1 MTIELYKST
10 AEPERVDKSGYL
22 TNKITLT
29 GDARESVNKM
39 SVSIRIQYSGELLGY
54 NYAHIPDLG
63 RWYFI
68 RADKIERNNIHR
80 LEMDTD
86 VLYSNMND
94 IKLAA
99 GIIERNESETQTKL
113 FDERLKFLGYKL
125 VNTRNFGAVED
136 GECFV
141 LVVNGGGISI

>member
-22 TNKITLT
+22 TDKITLT

-39 SVSIRIQYSGELLGY
+39 AVSIRIQYSGELLGY

-68 RADKIERNNIHR
+68 RTDTIERNNIHR
-80 LEMDTD
+80 LDMDTD
-86 VLYSNMND
+86 VLYSNKTD
-94 IKLAA
+94 ILATEA
-99 GIIERNESETQTKL
+99 IIARNQTE
-113 FDERLKFLGYKL
+113 FDTRLIDDRLKFHALKV
-125 VNTRNFGAVED
+125 VNTIPFPISVRSND
-136 GECFV
+136 CFI
-141 LVVNGGGISI
+141 LAVNGG